1 MKLLK
6 YLCCIGL
13 CLLMFMPRQAQAEET
28 QEIDVYEIV
37 FGHIE
42 DAYEWHITDIG
53 DASIRIP
60 LPVIVKSSSG

>member
-28 QEIDVYEIV
+28 KEIDVYEIV

-42 DAYEWHITDIG
+42 DAYEWHITDM
-53 DASIRIP
+53 
-60 LPVIVKSSSG
+60 PV